1 MKTYTYSQ
9 ARQNFSS
16 VLDEALKENVVIT
29 RKGGQS
35 FILALKEKEQTQS
48 PFDVPSVKTKIS
60 TSDILSA
67 ISESRSH
74 R

>member
-16 VLDEALKENVVIT
+16 VLDEALKEKVIIT

-35 FILALKEKEQTQS
+35 FILTLKETEQSQS
-48 PFDVPSVKTKIS
+48 PFEVPAIKTKVS
-60 TSDILSA
+60 TSDILMA
-67 ISESRSH
+67 IKESRES
-74 R
+74 